1 MSLEQARR
9 VLAEIEPARRE
20 GRVKQ
25 VVGLVVQ
32 AEGLALP
39 VGAACEIRT
48 DGGPSAVPCEVVGFR
63 DDVTLLMPLGDL
75 QGVRR
80 GDAVVC
86 SSALQR
92 VGVGRALL
100 GRVIDA
106 QGNPIDGGPRVAFE
120 RLNPLHARPPH
131 PLGRERIRDPLA
143 TGIRAIDALHT
154 CGKGQ
159 RVGLFAG
166 SGVGKSTLLGMCAR
180 YTAAEVSVIA
190 LVGERGREVREF
202 VEKDL
207 GPEGLRRSVVVVE
220 TSERPALL
228 RVKAPFTATAVAEYF
243 RDEGADVLL
252 LMDSITRMANAQR
265 EVGLSAGEPPA
276 TKGYPP
282 SVFALLPR
290 LLERAGRAPRGSIT
304 GFYTVLVEADDM
316 NEPVA
321 DTARSILD
329 GHVWLSRDLA
339 HRGHYPAVDPLESIS
354 RLMIDVV
361 PPDHL
366 AAAATVRSL
375 LAAYRGAEDLITV
388 GAYVK
393 GASAEIDQAVQAH
406 PAILRFLRQGI
417 AERALLEETQRA
429 LRDLVGSL
437 GPRNE
442 PGRKESR

>member
-1 MSLEQARR
+1 MMLPRTLEI
-9 VLAEIEPARRE
+9 LEDLEPARLQ

-25 VVGLVVQ
+25 AVGLVIQ
-32 AEGLALP
+32 CEGLSLP
-39 VGAACEIRT
+39 VGALCEILTSDR
-48 DGGPSAVPCEVVGFR
+48 PVPCEVVGFR
-63 DDVTLLMPLGDL
+63 DDVAVLMPLGEL

-80 GDAVVC
+80 GDPVVC
-86 SSALQR
+86 RSTALR
-92 VGVGRALL
+92 VGVGRGLL

-106 QGNPIDGGPRVAFE
+106 QGRPLDGGPPIAVE
-120 RLNPLHARPPH
+120 QMNPLHARAPH
-131 PLGRERIRDPLA
+131 PLGRERIVEPLG
-143 TGIRAIDALHT
+143 TGVRAIDALHT

-180 YTAAEVSVIA
+180 STAADVTVIA

-207 GPEGLRRSVVVVE
+207 GPEGLKRSIVVVE

-228 RVKAPFTATAVAEYF
+228 RVRAPFVATAVAEFF
-243 RDEGADVLL
+243 RDEGQDVLL

-265 EVGLSAGEPPA
+265 EIGLSAGEPAA

-282 SVFALLPR
+282 SVFAMMPR
-290 LLERAGRAPRGSIT
+290 LLERAGRSEKGSIT

-316 NEPVA
+316 NEPIA

-329 GHVWLSRDLA
+329 GHMWLSRTLA
-339 HRGHYPAVDPLESIS
+339 LRGHYPAVDPLESIS

-361 PPDHL
+361 APEQL
-366 AAAATVRSL
+366 EAATRTKAL
-375 LAAYRGAEDLITV
+375 LSAYRNAEDLINV

-393 GASAEIDQAVQAH
+393 GANPEIDQAVQAH
-406 PAILRFLRQGI
+406 PSIVKFLKQGI
-417 AERALLEETQRA
+417 SERATLEQSRQALL
-429 LRDLVGSL
+429 DLAKGFH
-437 GPRNE
+437 G
-442 PGRKESR
+442 

>member
-1 MSLEQARR
+1 MMLPRALEI
-9 VLAEIEPARRE
+9 LEDLEPARLQ

-25 VVGLVVQ
+25 AVGLVIHC
-32 AEGLALP
+32 EGLSLP
-39 VGAACEIRT
+39 VGALCEILTGER
-48 DGGPSAVPCEVVGFR
+48 PVPCEVVGFR
-63 DDVTLLMPLGDL
+63 DDVAVLMPLGEL

-80 GDAVVC
+80 GDPVVC
-86 SSALQR
+86 RSTALR
-92 VGVGRALL
+92 VGVGRGLL

-106 QGNPIDGGPRVAFE
+106 QGRPLDGGPPIAVE
-120 RLNPLHARPPH
+120 QMNPLHARAPH
-131 PLGRERIRDPLA
+131 PLGRGRIVEPLG
-143 TGIRAIDALHT
+143 TGVRAIDALHT

-180 YTAAEVSVIA
+180 STAADVTVIA

-207 GPEGLRRSVVVVE
+207 GPEGLKRSIVVVE

-228 RVKAPFTATAVAEYF
+228 RVRAPFVATAVAEFF
-243 RDEGADVLL
+243 RDEGQDVLL

-265 EVGLSAGEPPA
+265 EIGLSAGEPAA

-282 SVFALLPR
+282 SVFAMMPR
-290 LLERAGRAPRGSIT
+290 LLERAGRSEKGSIT

-316 NEPVA
+316 NEPIA

-329 GHVWLSRDLA
+329 GHMWLSRALA
-339 HRGHYPAVDPLESIS
+339 VRGHYPAVDPLESIS

-361 PPDHL
+361 PPEQL
-366 AAAATVRSL
+366 EAATRTKAL
-375 LAAYRGAEDLITV
+375 LSAYRNAEDLINV

-393 GASAEIDQAVQAH
+393 GANPEIDQAVQAH
-406 PAILRFLRQGI
+406 PSIVRFLKQGI
-417 AERALLEETQRA
+417 SERATLDQSRQALLELA
-429 LRDLVGSL
+429 KGFH
-437 GPRNE
+437 G
-442 PGRKESR
+442 

>member
-1 MSLEQARR
+1 MTLERVRR
-9 VLAEIEPARRE
+9 VLAEVEPARLS
-20 GRVKQ
+20 GRVKE

-32 AEGLALP
+32 AEGLAVP

-48 DGGPSAVPCEVVGFR
+48 ADDASIPCEVVGFR
-63 DDVTLLMPLGDL
+63 DDVTLLMPLGEL

-80 GDAVVC
+80 GDEVACASV
-86 SSALQR
+86 LQR

-106 QGNPIDGGPRVAFE
+106 RGNPIDGGPRVPFE
-120 RLNPLHARPPH
+120 RLNPLHARAPH
-131 PLGRERIRDPLA
+131 PLARERIREPLG

-159 RVGLFAG
+159 RVGIFAG

-220 TSERPALL
+220 TSDRPALL
-228 RVKAPFTATAVAEYF
+228 RVRAPFAATAVAEYF

-265 EVGLSAGEPPA
+265 EIGLSVKEPPA

-282 SVFALLPR
+282 SVFAILPR
-290 LLERAGRAPRGSIT
+290 LLERAGRAARGSIT

-339 HRGHYPAVDPLESIS
+339 HRGHYPSVEPLESIS

-361 PPDHL
+361 PPEQQE
-366 AAAATVRSL
+366 AAAKVKAL

-393 GASAEIDQAVQAH
+393 GANPEVDQAVQAH
-406 PAILRFLRQGI
+406 PAIMKFLRQAI
-417 AERALLEETQRA
+417 SEKANLPETQKALL
-429 LRDLVGSL
+429 DLVKGV
-437 GPRNE
+437 
-442 PGRKESR
+442 SRGDKA